1 VRNFGLLFLIE
12 CEIEEL
18 VDGLPHIVC
27 DVVRDAVIGDGE
39 KAGVLARFVDELG
52 NVLLGLYV
60 ALLEC
65 CEVDE
70 WRGLKCHVPNGS

>member
-1 VRNFGLLFLIE
+1 MLFLIWG
-12 CEIEEL
+12 EIKEL
-18 VDGLPHIVC
+18 LDGLPHVVC

-39 KAGVLARFVDELG
+39 KASVLARFVDELG
-52 NVLLGLYV
+52 NALLGLCV

-70 WRGLKCHVPNGS
+70 WRGLGCHVSNGS

>member
-1 VRNFGLLFLIE
+1 ML
-12 CEIEEL
+12 
-18 VDGLPHIVC
+18 DGLPHVVC

-39 KAGVLARFVDELG
+39 KAGVLARFVDEMG
-52 NVLLGLYV
+52 DALLGLCV

-70 WRGLKCHVPNGS
+70 WRGLGCHVPNGS

>member
-1 VRNFGLLFLIE
+1 M
-12 CEIEEL
+12 
-18 VDGLPHIVC
+18 C

-52 NVLLGLYV
+52 NALLGLCV

-70 WRGLKCHVPNGS
+70 WRSVTGMPAYAGTAIAEVTPGTTS